1 MKKAALVAIFAT
13 LLLSGMGHAQ
23 TAPPPTVRE
32 CLDVQQE
39 WTAPD
44 LLTITNSSAA
54 PLIGLQWAT
63 NPGPRPDLTYS
74 VRDAASGFTVSGPDL
89 NAVWQQFEAQ
99 RGPLLPGQAAQISV
113 QTSSTDPLRVDVSLV
128 PPVCAGYVGTLH
140 PLLPVP
146 PIVTKTQAVCSA
158 TGCTPAT
165 TGQVQ
170 VKPCDTLRYTITAQ
184 QGSTT
189 THAARITDT
198 LPAGLNV
205 YAVQV
210 ATPQGGPGLVR
221 LDGGAW
227 QTIPNNTTT
236 RATGQRVEVAVQWY
250 GTNPAPL
257 NPWETLTANIYAQV
271 PGHNCPAPTIQ

>member
-1 MKKAALVAIFAT
+1 MKNAALLAILAT
-13 LLLSGMGHAQ
+13 VLLSGTGHAQ
-23 TAPPPTVRE
+23 TAPPPNVGE
-32 CLDVQQE
+32 CLDVSQE

-74 VRDAASGFTVSGPDL
+74 VRDAASGPDL
-89 NAVWQQFEAQ
+89 NAVWQQWEAQ
-99 RGPLLPGQAAQISV
+99 RGPLLPGEVAQISV
-113 QTSSTDPLRVDVSLV
+113 QTSSTKPLRVDVSLL
-128 PPVCAGYVGTLH
+128 PPICAGYVGTLQ
-140 PLLPVP
+140 PLPPVP
-146 PIVTKTQAVCSA
+146 PSVTKTQAVCSA

-170 VKPCDTLRYTITAQ
+170 VRACDTLRYTITAQ

-189 THAARITDT
+189 THAARIVDT

-210 ATPQGGPGLVR
+210 ATPTGGPGLVR

-227 QTIPNNTTT
+227 QTIPSNTTT
-236 RATGQRVEVAVQWY
+236 RATGQRVEVAAQWY
-250 GTNPAPL
+250 GSNPAPL
-257 NPWETLTANIYAQV
+257 SPWETLTATIYAQV
-271 PGHNCPAPTIQ
+271 AGHNCPAPTIQ